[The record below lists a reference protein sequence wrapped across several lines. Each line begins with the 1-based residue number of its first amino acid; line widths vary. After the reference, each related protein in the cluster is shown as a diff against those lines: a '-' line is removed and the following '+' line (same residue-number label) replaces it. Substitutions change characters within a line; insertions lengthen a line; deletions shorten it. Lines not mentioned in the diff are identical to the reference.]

1 MVRKKKEEKTDYE
14 ALNSHFML
22 IPRMD
27 AGTAR
32 DLIDLG
38 FSRTYELAGRSPDVL
53 FDELR
58 KRKPEAPRFKLHLFR
73 MAVYFAETDDPDPR
87 KLCPEAWLD

>member
-1 MVRKKKEEKTDYE
+1 MAKKKKEKADLE

-27 AGTAR
+27 ASTAR

-38 FSRTYELAGRSPDVL
+38 FSRIYELSGRSPDSL
-53 FDELR
+53 YETLKQKNPDIPKL
-58 KRKPEAPRFKLHLFR
+58 KLHLLR
-73 MAVYFAETDDPDPR
+73 MAVYYSEESNPDPKMLR
-87 KLCPEAWLD
+87 PEVWMD

>member
-1 MVRKKKEEKTDYE
+1 MKKKKEKTDYR

-27 AGTAR
+27 SSTAR

-38 FSRTYELAGRSPDVL
+38 FSRIYELAGRSPEAL
-53 FDELR
+53 FETL
-58 KRKPEAPRFKLHLFR
+58 KQRKPEAPEFKLHLFR
-73 MAVYFAETDDPDPR
+73 MAVYFAEVEDPDPK
-87 KLCPEAWLD
+87 KLRPEAWLD